1 MARSNQ
7 LTVAPEHTEIESKPK
22 SILAR
27 RPKNEIST
35 IPTEIPQAQA
45 LLIQELEI
53 SFDADL
59 CAAMIGRLVQSKQ
72 EIDALAS
79 DEQKLAK
86 TVELGRL
93 AATEKARL
101 SGVQQARA
109 EFAEKMKK
117 FKLQQQQQFIDVDL
131 PKLIDACELLSEEDM
146 RKTVEAFASRFKI
159 EITWEETDAGLRCN
173 AKPIA

>member
-7 LTVAPEHTEIESKPK
+7 LTVVPEQTLESKPK

-27 RPKNEIST
+27 RPKNEIS
-35 IPTEIPQAQA
+35 IQAEIPQAQA

-53 SFDADL
+53 SFDPDL
-59 CAAMIGRLVQSKQ
+59 CAAMIGRLVQAQQ
-72 EIDALAS
+72 EINALTS
-79 DEQKLAK
+79 NEEKLTK

-93 AATEKARL
+93 AAIEKARA
-101 SGVQQARA
+101 SGIQQARA

-117 FKLQQQQQFIDVDL
+117 LKREQQQKFIDIEL
-131 PKLIDACELLSEEDM
+131 PKLIGACELLSEEQM
-146 RKTVEAFASRFKI
+146 KETVEAFASRLKV
-159 EITWEETDAGLRCN
+159 EISWEETDAGLQCT